1 MTILQ
6 LSIIWNHYH
15 EVLNVYRLT
24 SFIREYNIYGLS
36 TRTSPNIENNSV
48 LSMEHIFFLFCSI
61 CIILRSDVC
70 ILKIIKY
77 RTTVKKIAARWYVL
91 SGCGCAL
98 NSQQLL
104 LHYFYYLNDFE
115 LMDRVQPI
123 VIIGLV
129 KLLLLLLF
137 NQDCFVFFKHFIWSN
152 KMYSQ

>member
-70 ILKIIKY
+70 IPNIIKY

-115 LMDRVQPI
+115 LMDRVQC
-123 VIIGLV
+123 IIENIGGLANM
-129 KLLLLLLF
+129 LLRLLF
-137 NQDCFVFFKHFIWSN
+137 NHIFIFVLNILFYQDI
-152 KMYSQ
+152 